1 MTITRAAPVLM
12 VDDVARSVAF
22 YRDVLGFTF
31 LAGVVETGRETV
43 VDWPPP
49 GPLVFA
55 MIESGQARLMF
66 ETRSSM
72 AADLPRFAE
81 GKRGGSLILYLECDD
96 LDALYR
102 EARDM
107 FELRDR
113 YKTLDYKLRMIQEN
127 LELISELLQ
136 HRNANSL
143 ELAIIILIAV
153 EIVLFVLEIF
163 FMK

>member
-12 VDDVARSVAF
+12 VDDVARAVAF
-22 YRDVLGFTF
+22 YRDVLGFGF
-31 LAGVVETGRETV
+31 LAGVAEAGRETV

-81 GKRGGSLILYLECDD
+81 GKCGGSLILYLECDD
-96 LDALYR
+96 LDALYERLSEHAPFLKAPHVTFYGTR
-102 EARDM
+102 ECSIEDPNGYVLTFAQRL
-107 FELRDR
+107 E
-113 YKTLDYKLRMIQEN
+113 KTSPTPET
-127 LELISELLQ
+127 
-136 HRNANSL
+136 AP
-143 ELAIIILIAV
+143 
-153 EIVLFVLEIF
+153 
-163 FMK
+163 

>member
-12 VDDVARSVAF
+12 VDDVARTVAF

-31 LAGVVETGRETV
+31 LAGVTEDGRETV

-81 GKRGGSLILYLECDD
+81 AKRGGSLILYLECDD
-96 LDALYR
+96 LDALYERLSEHAPFLKAPHATFYGTR
-102 EARDM
+102 ECSIADPNGYVLTFAQR
-107 FELRDR
+107 
-113 YKTLDYKLRMIQEN
+113 
-127 LELISELLQ
+127 LEKPSPTPET
-136 HRNANSL
+136 AP
-143 ELAIIILIAV
+143 
-153 EIVLFVLEIF
+153 
-163 FMK
+163 

>member
-96 LDALYR
+96 LDALYERLSEQAPFLKAPHVTFYGTR
-102 EARDM
+102 ECSIEDPNGYVLTFAKR
-107 FELRDR
+107 
-113 YKTLDYKLRMIQEN
+113 LDNTPPTPET
-127 LELISELLQ
+127 
-136 HRNANSL
+136 AP
-143 ELAIIILIAV
+143 
-153 EIVLFVLEIF
+153 
-163 FMK
+163 